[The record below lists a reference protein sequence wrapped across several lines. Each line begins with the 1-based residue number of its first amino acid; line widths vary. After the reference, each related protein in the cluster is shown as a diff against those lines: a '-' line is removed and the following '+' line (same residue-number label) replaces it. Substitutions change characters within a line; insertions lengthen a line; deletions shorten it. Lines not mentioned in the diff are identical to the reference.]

1 MLSMAMCWLDFGIFF
16 IQSVGSTNADSN
28 KSSQLDKMVADL
40 KVSHDILSQKIS
52 EIQFE
57 NNYCKASIKELHAEI
72 ENFKGIIHHLQD
84 ETQMKINKL
93 EM

>member
-52 EIQFE
+52 EI
-57 NNYCKASIKELHAEI
+57 
-72 ENFKGIIHHLQD
+72 
-84 ETQMKINKL
+84 
-93 EM
+93 